1 MSGRVTPAVRSVE
14 NAGVAFQ
21 LLEYDYDASADAIG
35 LQAAQALGRSAST
48 VFKTLI
54 VALDS
59 GELVCAITPS
69 DTRLNLKA
77 IASAAGAKKAELSDP
92 KKAERITGYVV
103 GGISP
108 PRATKAPSQLHR
120 RERPGTQRDR
130 RKRWTARPANCSQTC
145 RLDSRHFGDGG
156 VIAELMRTTGLANSV
171 NHNRSRL

>member
-1 MSGRVTPAVRSVE
+1 ME
-14 NAGVAFQ
+14 KAGVAFQ
-21 LLEYDYDASADAIG
+21 LLEYDYDPSADAIG
-35 LQAAQALGRSAST
+35 LQAAQALGRSPST

-59 GELVCAITPS
+59 GELVCAIIPS

-108 PRATKAPSQLHR
+108 LGQ
-120 RERPGTQRDR
+120 
-130 RKRWTARPANCSQTC
+130 RKRNEIVVNGGQRGLQIVLRPAD
-145 RLDSRHFGDGG
+145 L
-156 VIAELMRTTGLANSV
+156 ILATSAMV
-171 NHNRSRL
+171 VSLES

>member
-35 LQAAQALGRSAST
+35 LQAAQALGRSVST

-92 KKAERITGYVV
+92 KKAEDGQPVV
-103 GGISP
+103 RLRASTRP
-108 PRATKAPSQLHR
+108 PL
-120 RERPGTQRDR
+120 
-130 RKRWTARPANCSQTC
+130 
-145 RLDSRHFGDGG
+145 SRSGSEPE
-156 VIAELMRTTGLANSV
+156 VLRQPPN
-171 NHNRSRL
+171 